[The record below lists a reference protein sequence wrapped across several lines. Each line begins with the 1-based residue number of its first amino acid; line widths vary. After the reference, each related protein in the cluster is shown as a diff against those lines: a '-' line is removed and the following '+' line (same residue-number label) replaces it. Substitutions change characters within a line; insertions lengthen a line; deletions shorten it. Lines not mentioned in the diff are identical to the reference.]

1 MLPQPPKGVPDGC
14 APVIITRTPLRIS
27 IGGGGTDLP
36 SYYREHGGGFVI
48 SAAINKYVYI
58 SINRSFLPGY
68 RLRYSENEVADSCD
82 EIRHPLLREAI
93 RMHHAPSP
101 LEVVSVADVPAGTG
115 LGSSGTFLVGLLHAL
130 YAMRRE
136 PVTAEVLAREAVEI
150 EVNRLGN
157 PVGKQD
163 QYIAAYGG
171 ILCQEYLRS
180 GEVQVTPLQMSE
192 ESLHELRDSLMLFF
206 LGSTRSAAAL
216 LEEQKSRSEAG
227 DAAMIDG
234 LHFARALGREI
245 REVLEGGQVDAFG
258 PLMHEH
264 WMRKRARSCHMSS
277 GRIDELYE
285 LARSAG
291 GATGGKLVGAGGSG
305 FLLLHTR
312 DRRRLRDTM
321 LDAGLSE
328 MDFGFDFDGSV
339 VLLRNA

>member
-1 MLPQPPKGVPDGC
+1 
-14 APVIITRTPLRIS
+14 VIMTRTPLRIS

-48 SAAINKYVYI
+48 SAAINKYVYL
-58 SINRSFLPGY
+58 SVNRSFLPGY
-68 RLRYSENEVADSCD
+68 FLKYSETEHAGACD
-82 EIRHPLLREAI
+82 EIRHPLLREAL
-93 RMHHAPSP
+93 RMHRTPPP

-136 PVTAEVLAREAVEI
+136 PVTAETLAREAVEI
-150 EVNRLGN
+150 EMNRLGN

-171 ILCQEYLRS
+171 VLCQDYLPD
-180 GEVQVTPLQMSE
+180 GEVRVAPLQIGE

-206 LGSTRSAAAL
+206 VGSTRSASEL
-216 LEEQKSRSEAG
+216 LQEQKARSEAG
-227 DAAMIDG
+227 DPDMIGSLD
-234 LHFARALGREI
+234 FARALGHRI
-245 REVLEGGQVDAFG
+245 REALEEGQVDAFG
-258 PLMHEH
+258 RLMHEH
-264 WMRKRARSCHMSS
+264 WMRKRARCRGMSS
-277 GRIDELYE
+277 TYIDDLYD
-285 LARSAG
+285 LACSAG

-312 DRRRLRDTM
+312 DRNRLRGTM
-321 LDAGLSE
+321 LRAGLSE